1 MASIDSPQ
9 SYYDFKGLAQL
20 KTRAASGE
28 EGEPVVR
35 EVATQFES
43 IFLHMILK
51 TMREATNSM
60 RSELLDSQSVRTY
73 EEMFDQQLAVE
84 LSKRG
89 STGLA
94 DQIVS
99 YLTQNERNSAKGDL
113 PGSQGVPLNKP
124 PADGISIDK
133 SDSRGISLNP
143 NSAQDF
149 LLKRTAGRK
158 LGDTE

>member
-1 MASIDSPQ
+1 MESIDSPQ
-9 SYYDFKGLAQL
+9 SYFDFKGLAHL
-20 KTRAASGE
+20 KTRAASGQ
-28 EGEPVVR
+28 EGETVVR
-35 EVATQFES
+35 EVASQFES

-60 RSELLDSQSVRTY
+60 RSELFDSQSVRTY

-99 YLTQNERNSAKGDL
+99 YLTQNERNAVKDNL
-113 PGSQGVPLNKP
+113 PGPDGIPLKPKPTNGISIERSESEGVPL
-124 PADGISIDK
+124 SL
-133 SDSRGISLNP
+133 DST
-143 NSAQDF
+143 QEF
-149 LLKRTAGRK
+149 LLKRTVGRK
-158 LGDTE
+158 LEDAE

>member
-1 MASIDSPQ
+1 MESIDSPQ
-9 SYYDFKGLAQL
+9 SYYDFKGLAHL
-20 KTRAASGE
+20 KTRAASGQ

-60 RSELLDSQSVRTY
+60 RSELFDSQSVRTY
-73 EEMFDQQLAVE
+73 EEMFDQQLSVE

-99 YLTQNERNSAKGDL
+99 YLTQNERNASKGNLPGVEGVLLTPPPAKGISVD
-113 PGSQGVPLNKP
+113 GSGREGVPLNP
-124 PADGISIDK
+124 
-133 SDSRGISLNP
+133 DST
-143 NSAQDF
+143 QEF
-149 LLKRTAGRK
+149 LLKRTVGRK
-158 LGDTE
+158 LEDLE